1 MKEISDQNEKKVS
14 KDSLNAELIHWKDG
28 EKILCKKWIKNLLV
42 ELSHTSKT
50 LKISN
55 YLKPIYDVLAE
66 GNQSM
71 QWIDKYKQGL
81 SVEEIMVSAIKN
93 MHQNEQQNNL
103 WL

>member
-1 MKEISDQNEKKVS
+1 MPRLDR
-14 KDSLNAELIHWKDG
+14 
-28 EKILCKKWIKNLLV
+28 
-42 ELSHTSKT
+42 
-50 LKISN
+50 
-55 YLKPIYDVLAE
+55 VLRML
-66 GNQSM
+66 QSM